1 MRVLEMRGHLLFSD
15 RRTRATVDG
24 LLDGLGRNDALAD
37 FWIGILDQLPRDDIA
52 ARSVRLR
59 LLRLRSR
66 WRLGFAAV
74 STLPWTLPRA
84 F

>member
-52 ARSVRLR
+52 ARSV
-59 LLRLRSR
+59 
-66 WRLGFAAV
+66 
-74 STLPWTLPRA
+74 
-84 F
+84 